1 MFQRV
6 EGDPV
11 VSPDGSVRLRARLG
25 ACVERTLPA
34 YAQNPVKFGDA
45 SNYLHF
51 QTSWRK
57 FRSDTYYLQIFVL
70 KFSGRQSAPRKSTLF
85 WFRNRVANCP
95 SGEGVRNVV
104 NKDADY
110 ISTPF

>member
-11 VSPDGSVRLRARLG
+11 VSPHGSVRLRARLG

-57 FRSDTYYLQIFVL
+57 FRSDTYYLQNFVRSIL
-70 KFSGRQSAPRKSTLF
+70 MAQTLF
-85 WFRNRVANCP
+85 LLLLNYKMV
-95 SGEGVRNVV
+95 
-104 NKDADY
+104 
-110 ISTPF
+110 